1 MSVALIF
8 TALAALFLTMAAIR
22 FGRGGGISHPQ
33 TRTWLLVGAI
43 FGAVS
48 AYLFYQG

>member
-8 TALAALFLTMAAIR
+8 TALAALFMTMAAIR
-22 FGRGGGISHPQ
+22 IGRDRSISHPQ
-33 TRTWLLVGAI
+33 PRTWLLIGAI